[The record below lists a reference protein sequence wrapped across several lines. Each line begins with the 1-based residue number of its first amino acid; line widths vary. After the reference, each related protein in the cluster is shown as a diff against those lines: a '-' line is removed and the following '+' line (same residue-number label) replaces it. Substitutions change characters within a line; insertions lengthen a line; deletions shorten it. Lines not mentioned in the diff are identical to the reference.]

1 MRQRQLVGLCAG
13 AAVAVAGTLVVA
25 LNWPTDPTPQALIVE
40 PTADAFVE
48 PPVVVQPAVDEPES
62 VVRNGT
68 GKPVAASLHTLKI
81 RPANAQARSVDVPKR
96 GTKRFSLLG
105 ITWTDPDLAVDGTVQ
120 VRTRAVATGR
130 WGEWQTLE
138 TDGTLGPDGGA
149 EAQGELRGS
158 SEPLWVGPSDGVAAR
173 IVDAAGTRPLPAG
186 LRLDLIDP
194 GAAVSTGGQGG
205 GVSTGG
211 QGGGAF
217 TGGQGGGLESSAVT
231 LPSYLSRSGWGAD
244 ESLVTSTPT
253 IGSTVKVVFVHHTA
267 DSAGTADCAGSAAH
281 VRAILAYHVK
291 SRGWLDIG
299 YNFLVDQCGT
309 LFEGRKGGVDKA
321 VVGAHTYGFNSDSAG
336 IVVLGT
342 YTQDG
347 ISDAARKT
355 IAQVSAAKLTQYGFD
370 PATTGQLRE
379 RATDGKF
386 PVNTLVTFNRIAGHR
401 DGVNTVCPGDGLYAQ
416 LPAIRIEASAKVLAL
431 KATAPTGGVS
441 ANGKYYVPGKATI
454 SWSTATPSAMLT
466 KFEVLVDGVAATTLA
481 GTARSGSV
489 AVPSGTHKLQIRAVH
504 VSGNAET
511 TPAAT
516 VVSDLTVPV
525 VSAPWLGMRG
535 GTVTTTA
542 VPVTVNFKASDNT
555 KVTWVGG
562 TTPAAGKLPT
572 TATTWPTSA
581 KPGGAITFT
590 VAAKDLVGNAGR
602 ASVTR
607 TTSLQPETTAKR
619 TGTWTTRK
627 AASHLNG
634 KALSS
639 TKKNAKLTFTFTGR
653 SAALIVGRTTK
664 SGKADVYLD
673 GKKVS
678 TIDTKSSKTAY
689 RQAIWT
695 RSMAAGKH
703 TVTVLVRATSGR
715 PTVTVDGLA
724 YIQ

>member
-1 MRQRQLVGLCAG
+1 MRQRKLVGLCAG
-13 AAVAVAGTLVVA
+13 AAVVVAGTAVVT
-25 LNWPTDPTPQALIVE
+25 LNWPADPTPQALTVE
-40 PTADAFVE
+40 PTVDAPAAVVE
-48 PPVVVQPAVDEPES
+48 P

-68 GKPVAASLHTLKI
+68 GKPVAASLHTLNI
-81 RPANAQARSVDVPKR
+81 RPADARARSVDVPKH
-96 GTKRFSLLG
+96 GTQRFSLLG
-105 ITWTDPDLAVDGTVQ
+105 ITWTDPDLAVGGTVQ
-120 VRTRAVATGR
+120 VRTRAIATGR
-130 WGEWQTLE
+130 WSGWQTLE
-138 TDGTLGPDGGA
+138 TEGTLGPDGGA

-173 IVDAAGTRPLPAG
+173 VVDAGGTRPLPAG

-194 GAAVSTGGQGG
+194 DSAKPTGGQGG
-205 GVSTGG
+205 GVELAPSDPPS
-211 QGGGAF
+211 AAP
-217 TGGQGGGLESSAVT
+217 LSSASASASASASVA
-231 LPSYLSRSGWGAD
+231 LPSYTSRSGWGAD
-244 ESLVTSTPT
+244 ESLVTGTPA
-253 IGSTVKVVFVHHTA
+253 IGTTVKVVFVHHTA

-309 LFEGRKGGVDKA
+309 LFEGRKGGVGKA

-342 YTQDG
+342 YTKDG
-347 ISDAARKT
+347 ISAAARKT
-355 IAQVSAAKLTQYGFD
+355 ISQVAAAKLTQYGFD
-370 PATTGQLRE
+370 PATTGKLTE
-379 RATDGKF
+379 HATDGKF
-386 PVNTLVTFNRIAGHR
+386 PVNTVVTFNRIAGHR

-416 LPAIRIEASAKVLAL
+416 LPAIRIEASSKVLAL
-431 KATAPTGGVS
+431 KAPAPTGGVS
-441 ANGKYYVPGKATI
+441 ANGKYYVPGKATM

-466 KFEVLVDGVAATTLA
+466 KFEMLVDGVAAATLA
-481 GTARSGSV
+481 GTARAGQV
-489 AVPSGTHKLQIRAVH
+489 VVPSGTHKLQVRAVH

-516 VVSDLTVPV
+516 VVSDVTAPV
-525 VSAPWLGMRG
+525 VSAPWLGLRG

-542 VPVTVNFKASDNT
+542 VPLTVNFKASDNT

-562 TTPAAGKLPT
+562 TTPSSAKLPT
-572 TATTWPTSA
+572 TATTWSTSA
-581 KPGGAITFT
+581 KPGGAVTFT
-590 VAAKDLVGNAGR
+590 IAAKDLVGNAGR
-602 ASVTR
+602 AAAIR
-607 TTSLQPETTAKR
+607 TTSLRPETAAKR
-619 TGTWTTRK
+619 TGTWTTK
-627 AASHLNG
+627 KVASHLNG
-634 KALSS
+634 KALYS

-653 SAALIVGRTTK
+653 SAALIVSRTKK
-664 SGKADVYLD
+664 SGKLDVYVD

-715 PTVTVDGLA
+715 PGVTVDGLA